1 MHPPFNGL
9 KVRCVSQPSEGSV
22 GGASSGFAL
31 VAREHQKMLKCAFP
45 LLLAVKLHQSGYLFH
60 R

>member
-45 LLLAVKLHQSGYLFH
+45 LLFGY
-60 R
+60 